1 MLHIN
6 VGSASNRYEESQSK
20 KKIHPKLERQIR
32 NVGFLKHKRT
42 QKQIKDRETLRAII
56 LFFSRC
62 ILSNFLLILEK
73 FPKRQ
78 SLIIVFIR
86 YDIFFLISNKGFIKK
101 SHKV

>member
-56 LFFSRC
+56 LFFSYIRK
-62 ILSNFLLILEK
+62 ISK
-73 FPKRQ
+73 TA
-78 SLIIVFIR
+78 IIDNSI
-86 YDIFFLISNKGFIKK
+86 
-101 SHKV
+101 HKV